1 MEAEYGVGIRNRF
14 AFLDDDDNDG
24 DYPMTTVK
32 TSPLKSKNEKKP
44 AEPKSVGAGKP
55 ESKAVTAPSAAPKRN
70 AQKER
75 GGGKV
80 DVQDDRKTQRRVE
93 GFQQDD
99 RKNARENGG
108 MSAEN
113 GFRNQGLR
121 GRGEGRGD
129 GRGFRRDGPPNRRN
143 FRGRQ
148 GENKEGQRND
158 RDPDS
163 ENTVETSGQDM

>member
-1 MEAEYGVGIRNRF
+1 MEAEYGVGIKNRF

-24 DYPMTTVK
+24 DYAMTAVK

-44 AEPKSVGAGKP
+44 ADPKIFGGGKP
-55 ESKAVTAPSAAPKRN
+55 ESKVVTATSAAPKRN

-80 DVQDDRKTQRRVE
+80 EVQDDRKTQSFHEDRR
-93 GFQQDD
+93 
-99 RKNARENGG
+99 NARENGG
-108 MSAEN
+108 MTGMSSEN
-113 GFRNQGLR
+113 GSRNQGLR
-121 GRGEGRGD
+121 GRGD

-148 GENKEGQRND
+148 GENKEGQQQRND
-158 RDPDS
+158 RDPES
-163 ENTVETSGQDM
+163 ENTSETTGQDV